1 MEQIQ
6 KKERNSNFELLRLIL
21 MFLIVIH
28 HSIVHG
34 LQLKGI
40 SSLYDLPSL
49 IQPNH
54 MLMFS
59 ILNCLCI
66 PAVNIFLL
74 ITGYFKLKPTKEK
87 ALKLGIAMLL
97 YTIVFSTIPY
107 IAIKSYGSAISSLL
121 IFSHSAYWFIV
132 DYFLLMLFAPMINQ
146 YIDGISRHQ
155 YNYLIIG
162 MLLISCYLGFV
173 WQDINNTNGYTLFQ
187 FVMMYTIGGYIRRFD
202 IRMKS
207 IYSLTAYLICSV
219 VCGWLVYYAFI
230 IGKGDFAW
238 RLTYYN
244 NPLIVTSAISLFLCF
259 KEFSFKSKF
268 INKLAASAVAIYFV
282 QSSRL
287 FRHFQYGF
295 IGDEYSK
302 MGGGIL
308 LIIIMLSLM
317 ICAFALA
324 IDQCQKHAN
333 RIILNVLLNRIF
345 VKSDKNKK

>member
-1 MEQIQ
+1 
-6 KKERNSNFELLRLIL
+6 

-132 DYFLLMLFAPMINQ
+132 DYFFLMLFAPMINQ
-146 YIDGISRHQ
+146 YLDSISRHQ

-162 MLLISCYLGFV
+162 MLFISCYLGFV
-173 WQDINNTNGYTLFQ
+173 WQNINNTNGYTLFQ

-207 IYSLTAYLICSV
+207 IYSLTAYLLCSI
-219 VCGWLVYYAFI
+219 VCGCLVYSVYNF
-230 IGKGDFAW
+230 GKGDYAW

-244 NPLIVTSAISLFLCF
+244 NPLIVTSAISLFLFF

-282 QSSRL
+282 QSSRP
-287 FRHFQYGF
+287 FSQFQYGF

-302 MGGGIL
+302 IGGY
-308 LIIIMLSLM
+308 
-317 ICAFALA
+317 LA
-324 IDQCQKHAN
+324 DNHNISAGNMRFC
-333 RIILNVLLNRIF
+333 IGY
-345 VKSDKNKK
+345 